1 MTLILGLVAMAVV
14 FAFLFYATCRNPR
27 WQFRKTL
34 KYIRSLPEHKR
45 NERARGS

>member
-1 MTLILGLVAMAVV
+1 MAVV

-34 KYIRSLPEHKR
+34 KYIRSLPEHSPHRKVR
-45 NERARGS
+45 K